1 MALLSYIIWLPLIGA
16 LILLLFPKRAKI
28 SMTIFAFSVSAT
40 DFILSLVVWK
50 KFLPEGGF
58 QFIVKKGWITPLGVS
73 YFLGIDGI
81 SLFLVILTT
90 FLTTLVIVA
99 SPSTVKDRYKEYL
112 FSFLLLETAILG
124 SFLSLDLFLFF
135 LFWELTIVPIYIIIG
150 VWGGE
155 RKLYATLKFFL
166 YTMAGSIFMLVSILY
181 LVITYHEL
189 TKVYSF
195 DYFELK
201 RVLLPLGT
209 QILLFLGFS
218 FSFVIKIPLFPL
230 HTWLPDAHVEAPT
243 AGSVILAGILLKLG
257 VYGLIRFSFGL
268 FPYVGKILAP
278 ILVLMAL
285 VGIIYSGMIAW
296 MEEDIK
302 RVIAYSSIGHLG
314 FVVLGLC
321 TIDIIGLSGSI
332 YQMLSHGIT
341 TATLFLLVGIIY
353 ERTHTRL
360 IHNFGGVAKLMPNYA
375 VIFMITLLASIGLPG
390 LSGFVGEFL
399 ILMGI
404 IKSEMLNKYK
414 VVSVV
419 LGVFGIIIAT
429 VYMLELYMKLF
440 FGELRQYRLFSKL
453 KDLSLREYLYLLP
466 LVFVMIVM
474 GFFPQLFL
482 KEIKPSLLSFKEEYL
497 IATEE
502 MEKKTTFINEKGEKV
517 LEFRLPLKQLKISPP
532 PNKTA
537 PMKKEPIKGKVEEE
551 KII

>member
-99 SPSTVKDRYKEYL
+99 SPSTVEDRYKEYL

-414 VVSVV
+414 IVSVV

-532 PNKTA
+532 PNKTT

>member
-414 VVSVV
+414 IVSVV